1 MISIIRRVVVRSAF
15 ALLLCAGTGISV
27 QAAPIVLPAG
37 LNPGDSYR
45 LAFVTSAVTGA
56 ESSNI
61 NLYNTFVDNLANS
74 VTELAALSV
83 NWTAIASTSAVDARD
98 NTNTNP
104 ATATGAPIYLLD
116 GVTML
121 ANDNADLW
129 DGDIDN
135 PLNIDENGN
144 VIPGTQVWTGTTTD
158 GSGNLGNELG
168 SANPIT
174 GASSLS
180 NFFWITITSHPRTSS
195 WRLYAISDT
204 ITIPGGE
211 PEPEIS
217 APGHLALMG
226 MALIGVAFL
235 RRRLPH

>member
-1 MISIIRRVVVRSAF
+1 MVWIVRRAILRAAF
-15 ALLLCAGTGISV
+15 ALFLVAGSGISAH
-27 QAAPIVLPAG
+27 AAPIVLPAG

-56 ESSNI
+56 EFSDI
-61 NLYNTFVDNLANS
+61 NVYNTFVNNLANS

-83 NWTAIASTSAVDARD
+83 NWTAIASTSAVHARD

-104 ATATGAPIYLLD
+104 GTSTGAPIYLLD
-116 GVTML
+116 GVTMI

-144 VIPGTQVWTGTTTD
+144 VIAGTQAWTGTTTD

-174 GASSLS
+174 GATSLS
-180 NFFWITITSHPRTSS
+180 NFFWITITSHPRTTS
-195 WRLYAISDT
+195 WRLYALSDT

-211 PEPEIS
+211 PEVELS
-217 APGHLALMG
+217 APGQSLTIVMG
-226 MALIGVAFL
+226 LIGVAFL
-235 RRRLPH
+235 RRRAKR